1 MDLFNEPKT
10 PYLSGQKNSMGIF
23 NKGDYK
29 PIPADFRTLGI
40 VSLQELSKFQEKFEI
55 YDTDTTINSIR
66 DAIVANY
73 LGYDLLNF
81 DKHGF
86 DAKKSKTNEFLEIK
100 QCSISSGRLGGTWND
115 TNEEKAK
122 AFSDKRLF
130 TAVAIWKGA
139 SDLQFIVYGQH
150 KNLGKY
156 LLERVIAVQNSSTR
170 STQNVGIEKL
180 IKEYNF
186 SVVCPPDKN
195 KELIVQLIVNY
206 QRNLAEYVSKSNIK
220 TIQDF

>member
-1 MDLFNEPKT
+1 MDLFNEPET
-10 PYLSGQKNSMGIF
+10 PYLSDQNNGMTIF
-23 NKGDYK
+23 KKGNYK
-29 PIPADFRTLGI
+29 PIPSDFRTMGI
-40 VSLQELSKFQEKFEI
+40 LSLQELSKFQEKFEM

-73 LGYDLLNF
+73 MGFDLLNF

-86 DAKKSKTNEFLEIK
+86 DAKKSKKEEYLEIK
-100 QCSISSGRLGGTWND
+100 QCSISSKRLGGTWND

-156 LLERVIAVQNSSTR
+156 LLERVISVQNSSTR
-170 STQNVGIEKL
+170 STQNVGIEKF
-180 IKEYNF
+180 IKDYDF
-186 SVVCPPDKN
+186 SVVCPPDKS
-195 KELIVQLIVNY
+195 KEMIVQLIVNY

-220 TIQDF
+220 SIQDF

>member
-1 MDLFNEPKT
+1 MSLFK
-10 PYLSGQKNSMGIF
+10 
-23 NKGDYK
+23 KGDYR
-29 PIPADFRTLGI
+29 PVPVEFRTLGI
-40 VSLQELSKFQEKFEI
+40 LALQELSKFQDKFEI

-73 LGYDLLNF
+73 MGFDLLNF

-86 DAKKSKTNEFLEIK
+86 DAKKSKANQFLEIK
-100 QCSISSGRLGGTWND
+100 QCSISSKRLGGTWND

-122 AFSDKRLF
+122 AFSNKRLF

-156 LLERVIAVQNSSTR
+156 LLERVIAVQNTSTR

-180 IKEYNF
+180 IKDYNF
-186 SVVCPPDKN
+186 CVVCPPDKN
-195 KELIVQLIVNY
+195 KGLIIQIITNY
-206 QRNLAEYVSKSNIK
+206 QRNLAEYVSKSTIK
-220 TIQDF
+220 SIQDFQ

>member
-1 MDLFNEPKT
+1 
-10 PYLSGQKNSMGIF
+10 MGIF
-23 NKGDYK
+23 EKGNYR
-29 PIPADFRTLGI
+29 PISSEFRTRGI
-40 VSLQELSKFQEKFEI
+40 VSLQELSKFQEKFRI

-86 DAKKSKTNEFLEIK
+86 DAKKSNSEIYLEIK
-100 QCSISSGRLGGTWND
+100 QCSITSERLGGTWND
-115 TNEEKAK
+115 TSIEKAK
-122 AFSDKRLF
+122 AFSDPRLF

-150 KNLGKY
+150 EGVGKY
-156 LLERVIAVQNSSTR
+156 LFDKVVNRKAGSR
-170 STQNVGIEKL
+170 STQSIGIEKL
-180 IKEYNF
+180 IKTYKF
-186 SVVCPPDKN
+186 DIVCPPDKT
-195 KELIVQLIVNY
+195 KEFVCSILVNY
-206 QRNLAEYVSKSNIK
+206 QRNLAEYVELSNIK

>member
-1 MDLFNEPKT
+1 M
-10 PYLSGQKNSMGIF
+10 
-23 NKGDYK
+23 
-29 PIPADFRTLGI
+29 
-40 VSLQELSKFQEKFEI
+40 

-73 LGYDLLNF
+73 LGFDLLNF

-86 DAKKSKTNEFLEIK
+86 DAKKSKNNTFLEIK

-150 KNLGKY
+150 KGLGRY

-180 IKEYNF
+180 IKDYSF
-186 SVVCPPDKN
+186 SVICPPDKEN
-195 KELIVQLIVNY
+195 DFILQLIINY
-206 QRNLAEYVSKSNIK
+206 KRNLAEYVNRQNIK
-220 TIQDF
+220 RIQDFQ

>member
-1 MDLFNEPKT
+1 
-10 PYLSGQKNSMGIF
+10 
-23 NKGDYK
+23 
-29 PIPADFRTLGI
+29 LGI
-40 VSLQELSKFQEKFEI
+40 VSLQELTKFQEKFEM
-55 YDTDTTINSIR
+55 YDTDTSINSIR

-115 TNEEKAK
+115 TNVEKAK
-122 AFSDKRLF
+122 AINDKRLF
-130 TAVAIWKGA
+130 TAVAIWKGG

-150 KNLGKY
+150 KKLGKY
-156 LLERVIAVQNSSTR
+156 LLERVIAVQNTSTR

-195 KELIVQLIVNY
+195 KEFIVQLIVNY